1 MANVQATGTSR
12 TERTRIAIVGAGP
25 AGLMLSHLLHRQ
37 GLEHIVVEQ
46 RTREE
51 IETTQR
57 AGILEQGSAD
67 LLLDGVSDRILTEGF
82 RHDGIDIRVNGD
94 SYPIDFQELVG
105 ASTYLYP
112 QTDVFID
119 LANRRA
125 ADGGDVRFGLGP
137 VEVDDITGMPKVR
150 YTDPESGA
158 EVVITAELLIGAD
171 GSKSTCRRAIPENER
186 NSYFREYPFAWFG
199 IMAQTPPSHD
209 ELIYARSDAGF
220 ALVSQRTS
228 TLQRLYFQCDPTLD
242 PASLSDAQI
251 WAEFRQRLNLNGF
264 EVNEGPITEKVV
276 LPFRSFVLEPMRWG
290 NMLLAGDA
298 AHTVPPTGAKGLNLA
313 LQDVKILAQVLSEW
327 AAGGGEVAL
336 ASYSQRCLKRV
347 WKAQHFS
354 YWMTS
359 MLHTNPDASE
369 FDQRRALG
377 ELRMVLE
384 SEHGRG
390 YLAEAY
396 TGWPKTSH

>member
-1 MANVQATGTSR
+1 MAEER
-12 TERTRIAIVGAGP
+12 RERTRIVIVGAGP

-37 GLEHIVVEQ
+37 GLEHIVLEQ
-46 RTREE
+46 RSRAE
-51 IETTQR
+51 IEATQR

-67 LLLDGVSDRILTEGF
+67 LLLDGVSDRILTDGF
-82 RHDGIDIRVNGD
+82 RHDGIDIRINGE
-94 SYPIDFQELVG
+94 SHPVDFQNLVG

-119 LANRRA
+119 LADRRA

-137 VEVDDITGMPKVR
+137 VSVDNVTAEPEVHYVDPATG
-150 YTDPESGA
+150 ES
-158 EVVITAELLIGAD
+158 VVITAQLLVGAD
-171 GSKSTCRRAIPENER
+171 GSKSTCRRAIPEQQR
-186 NSYFREYPFAWFG
+186 RAYFREYPFAWFG

-209 ELIYARSDAGF
+209 ELIYARSEDGF
-220 ALVSQRTS
+220 ALVSQRTES
-228 TLQRLYFQCDPTLD
+228 LQRLYFQCDPTLD
-242 PASLSDAQI
+242 PASLSDEDI
-251 WAEFRQRLNLNGF
+251 WAQFRKRLNVNGF

-290 NMLLAGDA
+290 NMVLAGDA

-313 LQDVKILAQVLSEW
+313 LQDVKVLADVLGEW
-327 AAGGGEVAL
+327 AAGGGQAAL
-336 ASYSQRCLKRV
+336 AGYSDRCLQRV

-359 MLHTNPDASE
+359 LLHRAPGADA
-369 FDQRRALG
+369 FDERRHLG

-384 SEHGRG
+384 SDHGRA

-396 TGWPKTSH
+396 TGWPQQTAGATTVR